1 MLVKLTWASA
11 SHGNWIECGC
21 WLQVE
26 MIRSCPLAPVN
37 VRFPPI
43 ADLNDVRLRRISV
56 MSAMG
61 RQANGRTRPEA
72 EIAANRMVLHV

>member
-37 VRFPPI
+37 VRFPPT
-43 ADLNDVRLRRISV
+43 ADLTNVRCPALNADHDACTERRGQGGL
-56 MSAMG
+56 ALGG
-61 RQANGRTRPEA
+61 R
-72 EIAANRMVLHV
+72 